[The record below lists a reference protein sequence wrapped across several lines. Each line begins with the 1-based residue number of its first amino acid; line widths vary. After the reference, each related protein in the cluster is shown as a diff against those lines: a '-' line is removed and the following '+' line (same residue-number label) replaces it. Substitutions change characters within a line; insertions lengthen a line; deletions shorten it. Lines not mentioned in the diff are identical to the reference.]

1 MFFLFFFL
9 VLCIYCRTIG
19 EIFAVSIVQGGPPPN
34 FFMPWCYHFIS
45 SGELDYETVTEGD
58 VQELNQQVES
68 TSSEIL
74 TYPYVNYSSENC
86 LAFLRAFH
94 VCILIKIRENKYI
107 DSKVLC
113 VKRSGQLMTP
123 QCWSS
128 QTDLWHAVTQDLC
141 PSSGRK
147 K

>member
-1 MFFLFFFL
+1 
-9 VLCIYCRTIG
+9 
-19 EIFAVSIVQGGPPPN
+19 
-34 FFMPWCYHFIS
+34 MPWCYHFIS

-58 VQELNQQVES
+58 VADLELQELIQQVES

-113 VKRSGQLMTP
+113 VKRSEF
-123 QCWSS
+123 
-128 QTDLWHAVTQDLC
+128 TDRLVACGYTGPVSIQ
-141 PSSGRK
+141 RK
-147 K
+147 EEIVR